1 MGPRTSLNQSANNG
15 KEPKVL
21 GLITAMIEETP
32 RERVLYL
39 FAEECL
45 AGGPHRWVNTVAV
58 QCADC
63 GAQPRPEVA
72 A

>member
-1 MGPRTSLNQSANNG
+1 MGPRTSLDQSANNQ

-21 GLITAMIEETP
+21 GHVTALIEETP

-45 AGGPHRWVNTVAV
+45 AGGPHRWVRGAGV

-63 GAQPRPEVA
+63 GAQPRPELA